1 MIVLFAIFISV
12 LLLSDN
18 WLLLIPC
25 IVAWAYTLML
35 QTAPIYFHTN
45 WFLLTPFLFL
55 CILLSHHVP
64 ISKIVI
70 LLFLDALLIGKGM
83 QDSTNQSLF
92 ITGYGLILPFLYAH
106 FEWRKTKYAFYLT
119 LVVLAM
125 YPLIGLGEEIQKNDR
140 RIMGLFTRIVN
151 IYELKNN

>member
-1 MIVLFAIFISV
+1 
-12 LLLSDN
+12 
-18 WLLLIPC
+18 
-25 IVAWAYTLML
+25 ML